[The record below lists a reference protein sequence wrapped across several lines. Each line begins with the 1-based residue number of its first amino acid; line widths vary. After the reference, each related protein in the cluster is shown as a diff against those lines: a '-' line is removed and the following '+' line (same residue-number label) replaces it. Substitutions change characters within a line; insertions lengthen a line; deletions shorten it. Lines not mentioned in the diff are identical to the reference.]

1 MGVRLI
7 LKNEV
12 LTAVL
17 SGEIDHHS
25 AREIRSEIDSTAT
38 KVKPKK
44 LALDF
49 SAVSFMDSSG
59 IGLARSEER
68 RVGRCKLMHLWGGE
82 VEIINLPPNLERIV
96 SLAGLGQLCTIRK
109 ENSDEADE

>member
-59 IGLARSEER
+59 IGLAM
-68 RVGRCKLMHLWGGE
+68 GRCKLMHLWGGE